1 MKTLVKTCQ
10 GSVVGI
16 LPRETPATLHGCGED
31 REGGSEIDR
40 KSVLNNGS
48 RQRAVESSTLGSQP
62 CVQGDIIKEMGRP
75 PDVKTQAQDV
85 DEGVVTVSAP
95 R

>member
-1 MKTLVKTCQ
+1 MKTRR
-10 GSVVGI
+10 GSVIGI

-48 RQRAVESSTLGSQP
+48 RQRAVESHIFGSPP
-62 CVQGDIIKEMGRP
+62 CVEKDITHETGGPR
-75 PDVKTQAQDV
+75 DVKTQAQV
-85 DEGVVTVSAP
+85 PKTS
-95 R
+95 